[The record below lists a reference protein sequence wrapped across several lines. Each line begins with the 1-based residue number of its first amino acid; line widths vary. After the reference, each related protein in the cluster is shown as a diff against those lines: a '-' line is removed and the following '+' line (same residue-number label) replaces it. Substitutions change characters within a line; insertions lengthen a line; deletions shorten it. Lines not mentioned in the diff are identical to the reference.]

1 MKSSYFCFYSF
12 PCSSHCAADLRLY
25 SSGIK
30 IRFCNILIFLSK
42 DKTPRFCI
50 YGKIKFDNIL
60 IFPSLGKIRFHNV
73 SYLSWYS
80 KYSVNW
86 ISRFQNIQNSSFIKP
101 GKQVCCFVS
110 VDWWHKLWSIGR
122 NKHILI
128 GQA

>member
-30 IRFCNILIFLSK
+30 IRFCNILIFFLRIRLQDFVIIQIFVS
-42 DKTPRFCI
+42 I
-50 YGKIKFDNIL
+50 GKMKFDNIL
-60 IFPSLGKIRFHNV
+60 IFPSLGMIRFHNV

-110 VDWWHKLWSIGR
+110 VD
-122 NKHILI
+122 
-128 GQA
+128 